1 MRERERERERERK
14 SGAVVCGHKEWIS
27 GEREREK
34 ILRIGKK
41 KNLYF
46 GKNKEE
52 LEQSEFRF
60 DMGLVWF
67 NFGHKGWCFGLLRV
81 LLGLYESLM
90 NFYSSLSELGFDV
103 GIQPPN
109 KNTKPDNKIYH
120 FLSHHLCHPTL
131 ICKFFFFF
139 FLEKKEKKK
148 MF

>member
-1 MRERERERERERK
+1 MRERARERENLGQWFVATKSGFRER
-14 SGAVVCGHKEWIS
+14 
-27 GEREREK
+27 EREREK

-109 KNTKPDNKIYH
+109 KNTKLDNKIYH

-139 FLEKKEKKK
+139 FLRKKK
-148 MF
+148 RKRCSR

>member
-1 MRERERERERERK
+1 MRERERERERENLGQWFVATK
-14 SGAVVCGHKEWIS
+14 SGFRER
-27 GEREREK
+27 EREREK

-139 FLEKKEKKK
+139 FEKKEKKK

>member
-1 MRERERERERERK
+1 MREREK
-14 SGAVVCGHKEWIS
+14 IWGSGLWPQRVDFG
-27 GEREREK
+27 REREK

-67 NFGHKGWCFGLLRV
+67 NFGHKGRCFGLLRV

-109 KNTKPDNKIYH
+109 KNTKLDNKIYH
-120 FLSHHLCHPTL
+120 FLSHHLCHPTI

-139 FLEKKEKKK
+139 FFYEKKEKKK